1 MTRPSHRTTRT
12 TRTLLALF
20 VAIGLL
26 VDSVGAQQAAPLH
39 TVVLARLAPSALLW
53 LHAIAEDQGLY
64 AANGVRIQDVQAQNS
79 AALVQ
84 AVASNSANAG
94 IALGDNAIAAI
105 DQGAP
110 VIIAGGILTRP
121 VLRLFGA
128 GDSMDDLRGKAITAG
143 AVAGGT
149 TNLMLYQL
157 RAAGITAA
165 DVQIVA
171 VPNSRDRVIG
181 MQNGEL
187 AGGLLIPPFDELA
200 LAEGFKL
207 LDVYRDYWLQ
217 TPLVFNKTW
226 AETNRA
232 AAEGTAQALAAA
244 AAWIYDPANRAEA
257 IRILA
262 AYTGAETA
270 IAEAAYEFIVVDQ
283 QAIGPDLTVP
293 AESLTNIFMINA
305 VLQGS
310 EMPEVDVAR
319 YYDPSYLGR

>member
-1 MTRPSHRTTRT
+1 MKRVKHPTASLRPILTI
-12 TRTLLALF
+12 L

-26 VDSVGAQQAAPLH
+26 TGTVAAQQGSLH
-39 TVVLARLAPSALLW
+39 TVTMARLAPSALLW
-53 LHAIAEDQGLY
+53 LHAIAEDQDLY
-64 AANGVRIQDVQAQNS
+64 AAFGVEVRDVQAQNS

-105 DQGAP
+105 DQNAP
-110 VIIAGGILTRP
+110 VIIAGAILARP
-121 VLRLFGA
+121 VLRLYGA
-128 GDSMDDLRGKAITAG
+128 TDSVDDLRGKAVTAG

-157 RAAGITAA
+157 RQFGISAQ

-200 LAEGFKL
+200 TREGFVL

-217 TPLVFNKTW
+217 TPLVFNRSW
-226 AETNRA
+226 AEANRA

-244 AAWIYDPANRAEA
+244 AAWIYDPANRDES

-262 AYTGAETA
+262 EYTGLETS
-270 IAEAAYEFIVVDQ
+270 IAAAAYEFMVLDQ
-283 QAIGPDLTVP
+283 QAISPDLSVP
-293 AESLTNIFMINA
+293 AESITNIFAINA
-305 VLQGS
+305 ILEGADV
-310 EMPEVDVAR
+310 PDVDVSR
-319 YYDPSYLGR
+319 YYDPSYLGQ

>member
-1 MTRPSHRTTRT
+1 MNRPKSPIPVLALVV
-12 TRTLLALF
+12 LLA
-20 VAIGLL
+20 VGLA
-26 VDSVGAQQAAPLH
+26 VGAVAAQQPALQP
-39 TVVLARLAPSALLW
+39 VIMARLAPSALLW
-53 LHAIAEDQGLY
+53 LHAIAQEKGLY
-64 AANGVRIQDVQAQNS
+64 AERGVVIQDVQAQNS

-105 DQGAP
+105 DQNAP
-110 VIIAGGILTRP
+110 VVIAGAVLSRP

-128 GDSMDDLRGKAITAG
+128 GDSIEDLRGKAVTAG
-143 AVAGGT
+143 AVQGGT

-157 RAAGITAA
+157 RQAGITAQ

-200 LAEGFKL
+200 IREGFQL

-226 AETNRA
+226 AEANRS

-244 AAWIYDPANRAEA
+244 AAWIYEPANRDEA
-257 IRILA
+257 VRILA
-262 AYTGAETA
+262 EYTGLDLDVS
-270 IAEAAYEFIVVDQ
+270 EAAYDFIVLDQ
-283 QAIGPDLTVP
+283 QAISPDLTVP
-293 AESLTNIFMINA
+293 DASLTNIFMINA
-305 VLQGS
+305 ELAGTPV
-310 EMPEVDVAR
+310 PTVDIAK
-319 YYDPSYLGR
+319 YYDPSYLGQ

>member
-1 MTRPSHRTTRT
+1 MNRPKSPIPVLALVV
-12 TRTLLALF
+12 LLA
-20 VAIGLL
+20 VGLA
-26 VDSVGAQQAAPLH
+26 VGAVAAQQPALQP
-39 TVVLARLAPSALLW
+39 VIMARLAPSALLW
-53 LHAIAEDQGLY
+53 LHAIAQEKGLY
-64 AANGVRIQDVQAQNS
+64 AERGVVIQDVQAQNS

-105 DQGAP
+105 DQNAP
-110 VIIAGGILTRP
+110 VVIAGAVLSRP

-128 GDSMDDLRGKAITAG
+128 GDSMEDLRGKAVTAG
-143 AVAGGT
+143 AVQGGT

-157 RAAGITAA
+157 RQAGITAQ

-200 LAEGFKL
+200 IREGFQL

-226 AETNRA
+226 AEANRS

-244 AAWIYDPANRAEA
+244 AAWIYEPANRDEA
-257 IRILA
+257 VRILA
-262 AYTGAETA
+262 EYTGLDLDV
-270 IAEAAYEFIVVDQ
+270 AEAAYEFIVLDQ
-283 QAIGPDLTVP
+283 QAISPDLTVP
-293 AESLTNIFMINA
+293 DESLTNIFMINA
-305 VLQGS
+305 ELAGTPV
-310 EMPEVDVAR
+310 PTVDIAK
-319 YYDPSYLGR
+319 YYDPSYLGQ